1 MLKRPQTLSSAG
13 CMYESSKG
21 NFFDRNPLAT
31 DRPKHPSSFIPNV
44 VNALLECGVA
54 VRRLYW
60 SGTQKVDDALNEHCA
75 LMTKH
80 NETHSVL
87 LTCGQ
92 DVGLV
97 AHSWLLYITNTY
109 MFHFCFVLQR
119 CHCIIKFDIF
129 ITQSGLKLGIL
140 NIKPPVPC
148 LSPCDTHDPTSIV
161 WPGTSI
167 NVLSLDIACAT

>member
-1 MLKRPQTLSSAG
+1 MTWPGCLCNTNPPPYGLTDTSMLKRPQTLSSAG

-21 NFFDRNPLAT
+21 NFLDRNPLAT
-31 DRPKHPSSFIPNV
+31 VRPKHPSSFIPNV

-97 AHSWLLYITNTY
+97 AHSCCCISPIRTCFT
-109 MFHFCFVLQR
+109 FVLY
-119 CHCIIKFDIF
+119 F
-129 ITQSGLKLGIL
+129 SA
-140 NIKPPVPC
+140 V
-148 LSPCDTHDPTSIV
+148 IV
-161 WPGTSI
+161 S
-167 NVLSLDIACAT
+167 